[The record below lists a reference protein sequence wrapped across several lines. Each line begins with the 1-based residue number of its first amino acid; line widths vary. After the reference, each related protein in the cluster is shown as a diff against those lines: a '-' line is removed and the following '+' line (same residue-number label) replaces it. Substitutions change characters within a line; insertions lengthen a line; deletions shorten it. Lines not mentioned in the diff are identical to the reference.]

1 MIFGRIHFHHI
12 WGELR
17 MTTLRTTARVA
28 ALAVTA
34 AAVAATGAS
43 TASAV
48 TTNYSN
54 TTAITIPDSGAGS
67 LYPSPVTV
75 AGANNGVTDVNVT
88 LSGLQHTCET
98 DVDFLLVGPQGQKAL
113 VMSDAGDCPQ
123 APVSAVTITLDDS
136 ASNPLPNGTPL
147 TSGTFQPGDN
157 DYGIAEP
164 DPFPAPAPDP
174 DALGTG
180 SALSVFNGTNPN
192 GTWNLYVSD
201 QYPVDSGQLAG
212 GWSLQVS
219 TVDKPAAPVIT
230 APTTG
235 TRDRDGA
242 FTMTGTAPVSST
254 VKIYD
259 GAALKT
265 TVAATPTGAWTASI
279 AGIPNGAHTF
289 TATATDGFGNVS
301 AASTG
306 VAITVDSIKP
316 QITATVP
323 AKGAKHAGVKA
334 NIEAK
339 ASEALRSSTVT
350 KANAF
355 IVVAGTTKHLKAK
368 VTWKSGTST
377 IVINPKADLAHGTK
391 YKVTITT
398 TVLDL
403 AGNPLDQ
410 NKTKAGLQKKTWKF
424 TTR

>member
-1 MIFGRIHFHHI
+1 
-12 WGELR
+12 

-54 TTAITIPDSGAGS
+54 TTPITIPDSGAGS

-75 AGANNGVTDVNVT
+75 AGANNGVTDVNLT
-88 LSGLQHTCET
+88 LSGLAHTCT
-98 DVDFLLVGPQGQKAL
+98 PDLDFLLVGPQGQKAL
-113 VMSDAGDCPQ
+113 VMSDVGLCGT
-123 APVSAVTITLDDS
+123 SVTGVNVTLDD
-136 ASNPLPNGTPL
+136 AAATPL
-147 TSGTFQPGDN
+147 TNGVALTTGTYQPGDY
-157 DYGIAEP
+157 DYGVAEP
-164 DPFPAPAPDP
+164 DVMPAPAPDP

-192 GTWNLYVSD
+192 GVWNLYVSD
-201 QYPVDSGQLAG
+201 QYGGDSGQLAG

-219 TVDKPAAPVIT
+219 TVDTPATPAIT
-230 APTTG
+230 APANG

-242 FTMTGTAPVSST
+242 FTMTGTAPASST

-259 GAALKT
+259 GAVLKT
-265 TVAATPTGAWTASI
+265 TVAATPTGGWSAII
-279 AGIPNGAHTF
+279 AGIPNGSHTF

-301 AASTG
+301 AASSG
-306 VAITVDSIKP
+306 VVVTVDSIKP
-316 QITATVP
+316 QITSTVP

-334 NIEAK
+334 NIKAK
-339 ASEALRSSTVT
+339 ASEALRPSTVT
-350 KANAF
+350 RAHAF

-410 NKTKAGLQKKTWKF
+410 NRSKAGLQKKTWKF
-424 TTR
+424 TTG